1 MECKIS
7 IIVPVYNSSPY
18 LRSCIDSILKQSLSD
33 WELLLVND
41 GSTDD
46 SGEICDEYAGRYP
59 AIRVIHKENAG
70 VSAARN
76 TGLAEATGE
85 YIGFVDSDDT
95 IRPEMYEEMYKVAI
109 LNHSEIVM
117 CDAITVF
124 PDGRTEPDTITQLPK
139 SCALERK
146 DWTPMLLKEMAGS
159 ACRCIYQRALVE
171 KHQVSFPTSLKFSE
185 DRIFNLYLMGYAAKL
200 FYIKKGF
207 YNRLVW
213 EGSAVHRFHA
223 DYYEHIKKAGQA
235 TKRAI
240 EAVWN
245 VESKDY
251 EKVYVEQLV
260 GGAIGAINNY
270 FYTTSQMSF
279 RVRYRAIKRICFDDE
294 LQKVLRKSNRK
305 DVRMTL
311 LSHKF
316 VFILCICAIVAN
328 KKNRR

>member
-213 EGSAVHRFHA
+213 EGSAVHRFHQ
-223 DYYEHIKKAGQA
+223 DYYTHIKKAAQA
-235 TKRAI
+235 TRQAI
-240 EAVWN
+240 EIVWSIDN
-245 VESKDY
+245 KDY
-251 EKVYVEQLV
+251 EKIYLDQFI
-260 GGAIGAINNY
+260 GASIAAINNY
-270 FYTTSQMSF
+270 CYSSSDFTWKQQRNM
-279 RVRYRAIKRICFDDE
+279 IELICADIE
-294 LQKVLRKSNRK
+294 LQKAIAVSNAAGLRERLISRRC
-305 DVRMTL
+305 VTMLFL
-311 LSHKF
+311 LAK
-316 VFILCICAIVAN
+316 IAN
-328 KKNRR
+328 FKHRR